1 MIHDRL
7 ELPTREQAMANSA
20 ASASAK
26 GEQAQWQKPRMS
38 EGHICAQCAESYN
51 IEGVNASAHATMIHV
66 LRETRT
72 RFVTYI
78 ERHAHVLLLIYIYI
92 YIYIYIE
99 RERET
104 HTYTFIH
111 T

>member
-1 MIHDRL
+1 
-7 ELPTREQAMANSA
+7 MANSA

-26 GEQAQWQKPRMS
+26 GEQAKWQKPRMS
-38 EGHICAQCAESYN
+38 GGHICAQCAESYN
-51 IEGVNASAHATMIHV
+51 IEGVNASAHGTIIHV

-72 RFVTYI
+72 SFVTYI

-92 YIYIYIE
+92 YRE

-104 HTYTFIH
+104 LYIIYIYIYTYIYIYILYIAQGRT
-111 T
+111 TQ

>member
-7 ELPTREQAMANSA
+7 ELPTGEQAMANSA

-51 IEGVNASAHATMIHV
+51 IEGVNASAHGTIIHV

-72 RFVTYI
+72 SFVTYI
-78 ERHAHVLLLIYIYI
+78 ERHAHVLLLLCIYIY
-92 YIYIYIE
+92 
-99 RERET
+99 
-104 HTYTFIH
+104 
-111 T
+111 